1 MHKYTYITVFSIYVM
16 FTPICPYTP
25 DQHTRNSNNG
35 LYMQPHKH
43 TADARYYNVAQ
54 TVLYHSATTK

>member
-1 MHKYTYITVFSIYVM
+1 M